1 VKKHTKKM
9 FGNLMVLSLIG
20 FITAGCSDSTSAK
33 PDCSEYDQKV
43 QVLYD
48 DFGKIPWSNIP
59 LKAPSGR
66 NYANFVL
73 SAPEGCATTEE
84 IAKAKTLLMT
94 IDDAVN

>member
-1 VKKHTKKM
+1 MHTKKM

-20 FITAGCSDSTSAK
+20 FITAGCSDAGASVT
-33 PDCSEYDQKV
+33 DCSEYEKNV

-48 DFGKIPWSNIP
+48 DFAGIGWNSLQ
-59 LKAPSGR
+59 LKSYSGR

-73 SAPEGCATTEE
+73 SAPEGCTTTEE

-94 IDDAVN
+94 IDDANN